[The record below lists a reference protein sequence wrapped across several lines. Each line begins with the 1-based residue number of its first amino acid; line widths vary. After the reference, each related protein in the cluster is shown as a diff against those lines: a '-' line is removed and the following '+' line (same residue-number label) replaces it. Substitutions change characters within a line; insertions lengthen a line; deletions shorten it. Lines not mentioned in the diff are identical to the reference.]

1 MVYIR
6 KKKVKGI
13 DYAYLVRSIWN
24 KNTSTSRQETI
35 KYLGK
40 ISTITINDIPLEYRN
55 DPRILAFLSSYG
67 SGEEVRST
75 VVLPKLCEQ
84 ILTGLSNGNLS
95 HVIEIYEK
103 YTKSFGLTS
112 FYDDLLKPVMYKIG
126 DLWEHKR
133 IDIAAEHVCSNIAH
147 SLVKIINERVQKP
160 THKEKVLICTPDGE
174 LHNIGCNVIES
185 VLLSRGYKVFNI
197 SPSVPIESA
206 MYYIEYVQP
215 DLILLSITLEE
226 NIKTGRRLVSKIRSN
241 SSIPIIVGGQAIK
254 ESMRESLDAIT
265 IENMSLD
272 STLKLMKSLTKK

>member
-24 KNTSTSRQETI
+24 KNTNTSRQETV

-40 ISTITINDIPLEYRN
+40 ISTITINDIPLEFQN
-55 DPRILAFLSSYG
+55 DPKILAFLSSYG
-67 SGEEVRST
+67 SREDVKST
-75 VVLPKLCEQ
+75 VVLSKLSEQ
-84 ILTGLSNGNLS
+84 IVIGLSNGDLS

-103 YTKSFGLTS
+103 YTKLFGLTD

-133 IDIAAEHVCSNIAH
+133 IDIATEHVCSNIAH
-147 SLVKIINERVQKP
+147 SLVNIINERVYKP
-160 THKEKVLICTPDGE
+160 TNKEKVIICTPDGE

-197 SPSVPIESA
+197 SPSLPVDSV
-206 MYYIEYVQP
+206 MHYIGHIQP

-226 NIKTGRRLVSKIRSN
+226 NLKAGRRLVDKIRSKF
-241 SSIPIIVGGQAIK
+241 SIPMIVGGQAIK
-254 ESMRESLDAIT
+254 ESTGENLNALT
-265 IENMSLD
+265 IENASLH
-272 STLKLMKSLTKK
+272 STLKLMKSLIKK

>member
-24 KNTSTSRQETI
+24 KNTNTSRQETI

-40 ISTITINDIPLEYRN
+40 ISTITINDIPLEYQN
-55 DPRILAFLSSYG
+55 DPKILAFLSSYG
-67 SGEEVRST
+67 SRQDVKST
-75 VVLPKLCEQ
+75 VVLSRLCEQ
-84 ILTGLSNGNLS
+84 IVTGLSNGDLNY
-95 HVIEIYEK
+95 VIKIYEK
-103 YTKSFGLTS
+103 YTKSFGLTD

-133 IDIAAEHVCSNIAH
+133 IDIATEHVCSNIAH
-147 SLVKIINERVQKP
+147 SLVKIINERVHKP
-160 THKEKVLICTPDGE
+160 TNKKKVIICTPDGE

-185 VLLSRGYKVFNI
+185 VLLSRGYNVFNI
-197 SPSVPIESA
+197 SPSVPVDSV
-206 MYYIEYVQP
+206 MHYIGYIKP

-226 NIKTGRRLVSKIRSN
+226 NVKAGIRLVNKIRSN

-254 ESMRESLDAIT
+254 EPIGESLNAIT
-265 IENMSLD
+265 IENASLQN
-272 STLKLMKSLTKK
+272 TLKLMKSVTKK

>member
-24 KNTSTSRQETI
+24 KNKNTSRQETI

-40 ISTITINDIPLEYRN
+40 ISTITINDIPLEFQN
-55 DPRILAFLSSYG
+55 DPKILAFLSSYG
-67 SGEEVRST
+67 SREDVKST
-75 VVLPKLCEQ
+75 VVLSKLCEQ
-84 ILTGLSNGNLS
+84 IVTGLSNGDLS

-103 YTKSFGLTS
+103 YTKSFGLTD

-133 IDIAAEHVCSNIAH
+133 IDIATEHVCSNVAH
-147 SLVKIINERVQKP
+147 SLVKIINERVHKP
-160 THKEKVLICTPDGE
+160 TNKEKVIICTPDGE

-197 SPSVPIESA
+197 SPSVPVDSV
-206 MYYIEYVQP
+206 MHYIGYIQP
-215 DLILLSITLEE
+215 DFILLSITLEE
-226 NIKTGRRLVSKIRSN
+226 NLKAGRRLVDKIRSN
-241 SSIPIIVGGQAIK
+241 FSIPMIVGGQAIK
-254 ESMRESLDAIT
+254 EPMGENLNALI
-265 IENMSLD
+265 IENASLH
-272 STLKLMKSLTKK
+272 STLKLMKSLIKK

>member
-13 DYAYLVRSIWN
+13 DYVYLVRSFWN
-24 KNTSTSRQETI
+24 KNTNTSRQETI

-40 ISTITINDIPLEYRN
+40 ISTITINDIPLEYQN
-55 DPRILAFLSSYG
+55 DPKILAFLSSYG
-67 SGEEVRST
+67 SREDVKST
-75 VVLPKLCEQ
+75 VVLSKLCEQ
-84 ILTGLSNGNLS
+84 IVTGLSNGNLS

-103 YTKSFGLTS
+103 YTKSFGLTD

-133 IDIAAEHVCSNIAH
+133 IDIATEHVCSNIAH
-147 SLVKIINERVQKP
+147 SLVKIINERVHKP
-160 THKEKVLICTPDGE
+160 TNKEKVIICTPDGE

-197 SPSVPIESA
+197 SPSVPINSV
-206 MYYIEYVQP
+206 MHYIGYIQP

-226 NIKTGRRLVSKIRSN
+226 NLKAGRRLVSKIRSN

-254 ESMRESLDAIT
+254 ESMRDSLNAIT
-265 IENMSLD
+265 IENASLH
-272 STLKLMKSLTKK
+272 STLKLMKSVTKK